1 MFWDVRRGV
10 GGSKCSLRPIF
21 IYFIKENWICA
32 INRHYATNI
41 WLARNL
47 PFDPDIRQWSH
58 PLMIPLHCLRD
69 KSSYRGSC
77 KFEYDVALV
86 LLFLF
91 DFVHS
96 HARRCCCSI
105 VCLRFQDRQIK
116 QVECKMSTKKLFF
129 KKSCRDSFGQLHIK
143 NVKPPKSR

>member
-47 PFDPDIRQWSH
+47 PFGPDITQGSH

-69 KSSYRGSC
+69 KSNNRTRNQ
-77 KFEYDVALV
+77 FEYDVALV
-86 LLFLF
+86 FFVFVWFRSFTCTMQLLF
-91 DFVHS
+91 HS
-96 HARRCCCSI
+96 
-105 VCLRFQDRQIK
+105 LRFQDRQIK
-116 QVECKMSTKKLFF
+116 LVECKISTKKLFF
-129 KKSCRDSFGQLHIK
+129 KKTCRVSFAQVHIK
-143 NVKPPKSR
+143 NVKPQKSR